1 MVAVRQLGGELPPA
15 GRVAAVAL
23 GQGEDEVAHLRPCGR
38 ELSEDARA
46 GQGSELPEVHVPRR
60 DAVPLEP
67 AAHRAGT
74 RREARERQL
83 LADDGADRERV
94 VVRGTVDGHPARR
107 RAHPTREHERQRAV
121 AETRLGGDEVALAGA
136 QREGGGLEQRTA
148 AAGDGDLVGV
158 DHVDSLVRYITVS
171 DTQVYYI
178 QGCIVP
184 AMTTTD
190 PQRRLTR
197 RRAETR
203 GRLLAGAREVISE
216 QGVHGASVEDI
227 CERAGFTRGAFYSNF
242 SDKDELVLALFADDR
257 AVLLERLRTVLA
269 DPPDDV
275 VALMSAV
282 TDQLEVGDPHQWFL
296 TRTEMTLHA
305 LRTPS
310 VAAAL
315 VADRAAFR
323 AAVVAAVDE
332 ALTRTGRSLDLPVD
346 VLVRTVEAL
355 HDGATAQSL
364 LEPRALPD
372 GTLQRQV
379 LPRLMGPSR

>member
-1 MVAVRQLGGELPPA
+1 M
-15 GRVAAVAL
+15 
-23 GQGEDEVAHLRPCGR
+23 
-38 ELSEDARA
+38 
-46 GQGSELPEVHVPRR
+46 
-60 DAVPLEP
+60 
-67 AAHRAGT
+67 
-74 RREARERQL
+74 
-83 LADDGADRERV
+83 
-94 VVRGTVDGHPARR
+94 
-107 RAHPTREHERQRAV
+107 
-121 AETRLGGDEVALAGA
+121 
-136 QREGGGLEQRTA
+136 
-148 AAGDGDLVGV
+148 
-158 DHVDSLVRYITVS
+158 
-171 DTQVYYI
+171 
-178 QGCIVP
+178 
-184 AMTTTD
+184 
-190 PQRRLTR
+190 
-197 RRAETR
+197 
-203 GRLLAGAREVISE
+203 ISE
-216 QGVHGASVEDI
+216 HGVHGASVEDI

-257 AVLLERLRTVLA
+257 AVLLERLRAVLA

-282 TDQLEVGDPHQWFL
+282 MDQLEVGDPHQWFL

-332 ALTRTGRSLDLPVD
+332 ALTRTGRSLDLPVE

>member
-1 MVAVRQLGGELPPA
+1 
-15 GRVAAVAL
+15 
-23 GQGEDEVAHLRPCGR
+23 
-38 ELSEDARA
+38 
-46 GQGSELPEVHVPRR
+46 
-60 DAVPLEP
+60 
-67 AAHRAGT
+67 
-74 RREARERQL
+74 
-83 LADDGADRERV
+83 
-94 VVRGTVDGHPARR
+94 
-107 RAHPTREHERQRAV
+107 
-121 AETRLGGDEVALAGA
+121 
-136 QREGGGLEQRTA
+136 
-148 AAGDGDLVGV
+148 
-158 DHVDSLVRYITVS
+158 
-171 DTQVYYI
+171 
-178 QGCIVP
+178 
-184 AMTTTD
+184 MTTTD
-190 PQRRLTR
+190 PERRLTR

-257 AVLLERLRTVLA
+257 AALLERLRTVLG

-282 TDQLEVGDPHQWFL
+282 MDQLEVGDPHQWFL